1 MPLKDPAIIGP
12 MDMTADQ
19 LDCYRLLCDLVGGE
33 HHVEG
38 PIRKFGSGIKA
49 AVPLRQLST
58 FDHDQLTRLVVM
70 AHDRCIRAAFAPA
83 QVGRL
88 ALVLHRRH
96 RREGLIHQRHP
107 TIEDAIKAIRFGK
120 ERA

>member
-1 MPLKDPAIIGP
+1 MPLKDTSILDP
-12 MDMTADQ
+12 MNMTADQ

-38 PIRKFGSGIKA
+38 PIRRFGSGIKA
-49 AVPLRQLST
+49 AISMHQLST
-58 FDHDQLTRLVVM
+58 FDQDQLTRLVVM

-83 QVGRL
+83 QVVRL

-107 TIEDAIKAIRFGK
+107 EIEDAIKAIRFGK